1 MHYLL
6 PHFWNIIQLYSFLGG
21 YEGSRSLKKSVE
33 LKGQCMN
40 D

>member
-6 PHFWNIIQLYSFLGG
+6 PHFWNIRQLSNFLVG

-33 LKGQCMN
+33 LKGQ
-40 D
+40 